1 MPTILNLN
9 RKHTS
14 ERYFDEVH
22 FKHLLTQVFLFAPV
36 MLSNEAQ
43 CSSPHPSTKVPVK
56 NFKYYSLISTHY
68 GAFLIYRDKPMRP
81 VSKKIAKALNTCAEK
96 IYKCPVKEL
105 KCKTKAVLS
114 FQLLSHIIFNCAPLN

>member
-43 CSSPHPSTKVPVK
+43 CSSPHPSTKVPQVLLIPDS
-56 NFKYYSLISTHY
+56 NFLPLLLLI
-68 GAFLIYRDKPMRP
+68 LENP
-81 VSKKIAKALNTCAEK
+81 VT
-96 IYKCPVKEL
+96 P
-105 KCKTKAVLS
+105 
-114 FQLLSHIIFNCAPLN
+114 